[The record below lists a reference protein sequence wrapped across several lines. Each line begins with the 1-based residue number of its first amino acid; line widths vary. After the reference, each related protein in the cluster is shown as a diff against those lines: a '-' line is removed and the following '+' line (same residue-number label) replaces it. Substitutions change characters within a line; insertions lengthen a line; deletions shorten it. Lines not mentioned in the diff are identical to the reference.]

1 MSSHREA
8 PEISKD
14 PTADNTDVYA
24 FVSPDRPGYVT
35 LIANYIPRE
44 QPDGGPNFYEFNDEV
59 LYQIFVHNSGNPAPD
74 ITYQFRFRTRVLNP
88 NTFLYNTG
96 PISSITDPHWNRP
109 QSYSVTRIDSSG
121 SHVLASGGNS
131 NLQSLPCN
139 IGPRSTPNYTN
150 LVAQAIHQLDTGE
163 KVFAGQRREGFYVD
177 LGAVFDLLDLRPFQN
192 LNRFVTPNPVD
203 NAPAAGVNSTVNNDI
218 HSIVIQVPISMLTR
232 DGSTVSGSSGSISIA
247 PPLTVGDSRSV
258 IGVWASA
265 DRQRITIRGLQGAF
279 GTHLNA
285 GPFVQISRLANP
297 LFNELLIQMVRK
309 DFWNT
314 QMPSNDAQ
322 FLSRVQY
329 PEVASLLV
337 LLYPAA
343 FPHLAT
349 ITPPEGSPPNGFPP
363 RADLQAIL
371 LSGLPPGIIPGFQNY
386 TGPNLATAD
395 LIRLN
400 MAVPAVSMANAN
412 PFGLIGGDAAGFP
425 NGRRVYDDTTTIELR
440 AIAGLTYP
448 LVAPSYTPDA
458 AAGRLDNGGTTGIYD
473 VVPNP
478 KTPTPQVDFNILYN
492 HDQFPYLGT
501 PLSGYDVQYVTSTNS
516 TG

>member
-35 LIANYIPRE
+35 LIANYIPFE
-44 QPDGGPNFYEFNDEV
+44 QPDGGPNFYEFSDEV
-59 LYQIFVHNSGNPAPD
+59 LYQIYVHNSGNPAPD

-96 PISSITDPHWNRP
+96 PINHITDSTWNRP

-121 SHVLASGGNS
+121 AHVLTSGGNS
-131 NLQSLPCN
+131 NLMSLPNN
-139 IGPRSTPNYTN
+139 IGPRSTPNYPG
-150 LVAQAIHQLDTGE
+150 LVAEAIHQLDTGE
-163 KVFAGQRREGFYVD
+163 QVYAGQRREGFYVD
-177 LGAVFDLLDLRPFQN
+177 LGAVFDLLDLRPFQS
-192 LNRFVTPNPVD
+192 LNRFKAPNAAD
-203 NAPAAGVNSTVNNDI
+203 NTNAAGVNSTINDDI
-218 HSIVIQVPISMLTR
+218 QSLVIQVPISMLTR
-232 DGSTVSGSSGSISIA
+232 DGSTVSGSGGSISTA
-247 PPLTVGDSRSV
+247 SPLTMGDPRSV

-265 DRQRITIRGLQGAF
+265 SRQRITIRGLQGAF

-314 QMPSNDAQ
+314 QAPGNDAQ

-329 PEVASLLV
+329 PEVASLLT
-337 LLYPAA
+337 LIYPAA

-371 LSGLPPGIIPGFQNY
+371 FSGLPPGIIPGFQNY

-400 MAVPAVSMANAN
+400 MAVPAVSMQAAN
-412 PFGLIGGDAAGFP
+412 PFGIIGGDLAGFP
-425 NGRRVYDDTTTIELR
+425 NGRRVYDDVATIELR
-440 AIAGLTYP
+440 AIAGVTYP

-458 AAGRLDNGGTTGIYD
+458 AAGKLSDKGTTGIYD

-478 KTPTPQVDFNILYN
+478 ATPTPQQVDFGALYN
-492 HDQFPYLGT
+492 GDRFPYLGT
-501 PLSGYDVQYVTSTNS
+501 PLDGFHVPRP
-516 TG
+516 

>member
-35 LIANYIPRE
+35 LIANYIPFE
-44 QPDGGPNFYEFNDEV
+44 QPDGGPNFYEFSDEV
-59 LYQIFVHNSGNPAPD
+59 LYQIYVHNSGNPAPD

-96 PISSITDPHWNRP
+96 PISSITDPHWNRQ
-109 QSYSVTRIDSSG
+109 QSYTVTRIDSSG
-121 SHVLASGGNS
+121 THVLTSGGSS
-131 NLQSLPCN
+131 NLQSLPNN
-139 IGPRSTPNYTN
+139 IGPRSTPNYQG

-163 KVFAGQRREGFYVD
+163 QVFVGQRREGFYVD
-177 LGAVFDLLDLRPFQN
+177 LGAVFDLLDLRPFQS
-192 LNRFVTPNPVD
+192 LNRFSPPNTPDAV
-203 NAPAAGVNSTVNNDI
+203 NAPGVNSTINDDI
-218 HSIVIQVPISMLTR
+218 QSLVIQVPISMLTR
-232 DGSTVSGSSGSISIA
+232 DGSTVSGSSGSISTA
-247 PPLTVGDSRSV
+247 PPLSVGDSRSV

-265 DRQRITIRGLQGAF
+265 SRQRITIRGLQGAF

-314 QMPSNDAQ
+314 QAPGNDAQ

-343 FPHLAT
+343 FPNLAT
-349 ITPPEGSPPNGFPP
+349 ITPPEGSPPNGFPA

-386 TGPNLATAD
+386 TGPNLASAD

-400 MAVPAVSMANAN
+400 MAVPAVSMSAAN

-425 NGRRVYDDTTTIELR
+425 NGRRVYDDVATIELR
-440 AIAGLTYP
+440 AIAGLTYQ

-458 AAGRLDNGGTTGIYD
+458 AAGRLDNMGTTGIYD
-473 VVPNP
+473 VVPDP
-478 KTPTPQVDFNILYN
+478 KAGTPQVNFQVLYN
-492 HDQFPYLGT
+492 NDKFPYLGT
-501 PLSGYDVQYVTSTNS
+501 PLDGFHVPRP
-516 TG
+516 

>member
-59 LYQIFVHNSGNPAPD
+59 LYQIFVHNTPTPGPD

-96 PISSITDPHWNRP
+96 RINNITDPTWNRP

-121 SHVLASGGNS
+121 THLLASGGNS
-131 NLQSLPCN
+131 NLMSLPVN

-150 LVAQAIHQLDTGE
+150 LVQQAIHNLDSGE

-177 LGAVFDLLDLRPFQN
+177 LGSVFDLLALRPFQS
-192 LNRFVTPNPVD
+192 LHAYPTPPSTADGN
-203 NAPAAGVNSTVNNDI
+203 GVNSTVNNDI
-218 HSIVIQVPISMLTR
+218 HTIAIQVPISSLTR
-232 DGSTVSGSSGSISIA
+232 DGSTTSNNSSSITVGAS
-247 PPLTVGDSRSV
+247 PLTVGDPRSV

-265 DRQRITIRGLQGAF
+265 SRQRLTIRGLEGAF

-314 QMPSNDAQ
+314 QLPSNDNQ
-322 FLSRVQY
+322 FANRVQY
-329 PEVASLLV
+329 PEVASLLT
-337 LLYPAA
+337 LLYPTA
-343 FPHLAT
+343 FPNLAT
-349 ITPPEGSPPNGFPP
+349 ITPPEGTAPPAGKPP

-371 LSGLPPGIIPGFQNY
+371 LSGLPPGIVPNFQNY
-386 TGPNLATAD
+386 LVLGTDANGNPRLAD
-395 LIRLN
+395 LVRLN
-400 MAVPAVSMANAN
+400 MAVPAKSMANAS
-412 PFGLIGGDAAGFP
+412 PFGILGGDLAGFP
-425 NGRRVYDDTTTIELR
+425 NGRRVFDDVATIELR

-448 LVAPSYTPDA
+448 LVAPTYKPDA
-458 AAGRLDNGGTTGIYD
+458 AAGVIYD
-473 VVPNP
+473 VVKNP
-478 KTPTPQVDFNILYN
+478 PQPPQVDYNILYN

-501 PLSGYDVQYVTSTNS
+501 PLSGYDVQYVTSTNT

>member
-74 ITYQFRFRTRVLNP
+74 ITYQFRFRTRVVNP

-96 PISSITDPHWNRP
+96 RINNITDPTWNRP

-121 SHVLASGGNS
+121 AHVLASGGNS
-131 NLQSLPCN
+131 NLMSLPNN

-150 LVAQAIHQLDTGE
+150 LVQQAIHNLDSGE

-177 LGAVFDLLDLRPFQN
+177 LGSVFDLLALRPFQS
-192 LNRFVTPNPVD
+192 LHAYPQPPNTD
-203 NAPAAGVNSTVNNDI
+203 GVNSTVNNDI

-232 DGSTVSGSSGSISIA
+232 DGSTVSGSGGSITTA
-247 PPLTVGDSRSV
+247 APLTVGDSRSV

-265 DRQRITIRGLQGAF
+265 SRQRITIRGLQGAF

-297 LFNELLIQMVRK
+297 LFNEVLIQMVRK

-314 QMPSNDAQ
+314 QLPSNDAQ
-322 FLSRVQY
+322 FLNRVQY

-337 LLYPAA
+337 LLYPTA

-371 LSGLPPGIIPGFQNY
+371 LSGLPPGIIPNFQNY

-400 MAVPAVSMANAN
+400 MAVPAVGMNAPGTS
-412 PFGLIGGDAAGFP
+412 PFGVLGGDLAGFP
-425 NGRRVYDDTTTIELR
+425 NGRRVFDDTTTIELR
-440 AIAGLTYP
+440 AIAGVTYP
-448 LVAPSYTPDA
+448 LVAPSYVPDG
-458 AAGRLDNGGTTGIYD
+458 AAGIIYD
-473 VVPNP
+473 VVAKPP
-478 KTPTPQVDFNILYN
+478 QAPQVDYNILYN

-501 PLSGYDVQYVTSTNS
+501 PLSGYDVKYVTSTN
-516 TG
+516 TTQ

>member
-14 PTADNTDVYA
+14 PVADNTDVYA

-35 LIANYIPRE
+35 LIANYVPRE
-44 QPDGGPNFYEFNDEV
+44 QPDGGPNFYEFSDEV
-59 LYQIFVHNSGNPAPD
+59 LYQIYVHNSGNPAPD
-74 ITYQFRFRTRVLNP
+74 ITYQFRFRTRVVNP

-96 PISSITDPHWNRP
+96 PITNITDATWNRP
-109 QSYSVTRIDSSG
+109 QSYTVTRIDSSG
-121 SHVLASGGNS
+121 SHVLTSGGSS
-131 NLQSLPCN
+131 NLLSLPNN
-139 IGPRSTPNYTN
+139 IGPRSTPNYGT

-163 KVFAGQRREGFYVD
+163 QVYVGQRREGFYVD

-192 LNRFVTPNPVD
+192 LNRFAAPNAAD
-203 NAPAAGVNSTVNNDI
+203 NTPAAGVNSTISNNI
-218 HSIVIQVPISMLTR
+218 HSLVIQVPISMLTR
-232 DGSTVSGSSGSISIA
+232 DGSTVSGSSSSISTA
-247 PPLTVGDSRSV
+247 PPLSVGDSRSV

-265 DRQRITIRGLQGAF
+265 GRQRITIRGLQGAF

-297 LFNELLIQMVRK
+297 LFNEVLIPMVRK

-314 QMPSNDAQ
+314 QAPGNDAQ
-322 FLSRVQY
+322 FLARVQY
-329 PEVASLLV
+329 PEVASLLT
-337 LLYPAA
+337 LIYPRA
-343 FPHLAT
+343 FPNLAT
-349 ITPPEGSPPNGFPP
+349 ITPPYGSPPNGFPA

-400 MAVPAVSMANAN
+400 MAVPAKFMADAN

-440 AIAGLTYP
+440 AIAGLTYQ

-458 AAGRLDNGGTTGIYD
+458 AAGKLSDMGASGIYD

-478 KTPTPQVDFNILYN
+478 KTPTPQVNFQELYN
-492 HDQFPYLGT
+492 GDVFPYLGT
-501 PLSGYDVQYVTSTNS
+501 PLDGFHVPRP
-516 TG
+516 